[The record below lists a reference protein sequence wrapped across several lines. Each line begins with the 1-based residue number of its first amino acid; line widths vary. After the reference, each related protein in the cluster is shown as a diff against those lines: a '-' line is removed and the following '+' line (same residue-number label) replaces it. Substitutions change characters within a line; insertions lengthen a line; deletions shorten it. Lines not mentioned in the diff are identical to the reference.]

1 MARELFIEGYLLF
14 IKVVFSI
21 CKLFPVRNKI
31 AFVSSFG
38 DNCQFLLD
46 EINQQSIPI
55 QKVLLTK
62 SGSNLDA
69 KGDGH
74 TIVLP
79 FETKNIF
86 HMLRAFYHLA
96 TSKWVV
102 IDNYFGFLAAVTF
115 KQEVTCVQVWHAAGA
130 VKQFGLRDPS
140 VQYRSARAQKRFL
153 EVYRRFHYVTT
164 GSEIMADI
172 YKESFQ
178 VEDRQILRTGV
189 PRTDFF
195 FDEQAKERAQQAFYR
210 TFPELKTKQIILYAP
225 TFRDEELHADTIAL
239 DLDLLYKELHEKD
252 YVVLLKLHPAVTMN
266 QNMTQ
271 QFPGFV
277 YQIKRGLHINEL
289 LVITDLLITDYSSIP
304 FEFSFFQKPMLFFAY
319 DLEQYAER
327 RGFWEDYTESMP
339 GPIVYNTEEILEKI
353 HSHDFM
359 LEKVAP
365 FNEKWNTYSNGQ
377 SSKQLI
383 DLLLSA
389 EMKRNAR
396 A

>member
-46 EINQQSIPI
+46 EMNQQSIPI
-55 QKVLLTK
+55 QKVLLKK

-69 KGDGH
+69 KDDGH

-79 FETKNIF
+79 FETKNIL

-140 VQYRSARAQKRFL
+140 VQYRSARAKKRFL

-195 FDEQAKERAQQAFYR
+195 FDEQAKERSRQAFYQA
-210 TFPELKTKQIILYAP
+210 FPELKTKRIILYAP
-225 TFRDEELHADTIAL
+225 TFRDEELHAGTIAL

-266 QNMTQ
+266 LNMKQ

-277 YQIKRGLHINEL
+277 YQIKRGLHINDL

-353 HSHDFM
+353 QSHDFT

-389 EMKRNAR
+389 EMKKNAR

>member
-21 CKLFPVRNKI
+21 CKIFPARNKI

-46 EINQQSIPI
+46 EINQRNIPI
-55 QKVLLTK
+55 QKVLLKK

-86 HMLRAFYHLA
+86 HMLQAFYHLA

-140 VQYRSARAQKRFL
+140 IQYRSARAKKRFL

-178 VEDRQILRTGV
+178 VEDSQILRTGV

-195 FDEQAKERAQQAFYR
+195 FDEQAKERSRQAFYEA
-210 TFPELKTKQIILYAP
+210 FPELKTKRIILYAP

-239 DLDLLYKELHEKD
+239 NLDLLYKELYEKD

-266 QNMTQ
+266 PNMTQ

-389 EMKRNAR
+389 EMKKNAR

>member
-46 EINQQSIPI
+46 EINQQGIPI
-55 QKVLLTK
+55 QKVLLKK

-86 HMLRAFYHLA
+86 HTLRAFYHLA

-178 VEDRQILRTGV
+178 VEDHQILRTGV

-239 DLDLLYKELHEKD
+239 NLDLLYKELHEKD
-252 YVVLLKLHPAVTMN
+252 YVVLLKLHPAVTME
-266 QNMTQ
+266 QNIEE
-271 QFPGFV
+271 QFLGFV
-277 YQIKRGLHINEL
+277 YQVNRGFHINEL
-289 LVITDLLITDYSSIP
+289 LVVTDLLITDYSSIP
-304 FEFSFFQKPMLFFAY
+304 FEFSFFQRPMLFFAY

-383 DLLLSA
+383 SRLLSA
-389 EMKRNAR
+389 EMKKNAR